1 MLIAKKEE
9 NYIMFGRGV
18 KGEDF
23 LEGLKQDVKE
33 AKEGITKTIVYPRGT
48 KNSEIEQKFLLK
60 KEMVEEGIK
69 CEYHIPPAKT
79 QLEFLRRMNDNYRI
93 TDEEVFLKTYYF

>member
-1 MLIAKKEE
+1 
-9 NYIMFGRGV
+9 MFGRGI
-18 KGEDF
+18 KEEDF

-60 KEMVEEGIK
+60 KEIIDEGIK
-69 CEYHIPPAKT
+69 CEYRIPPTKSQT
-79 QLEFLRRMNDNYRI
+79 EFIRRMSDNYRI
-93 TDEEVFLKTYYF
+93 TDEEVFLKTYYY